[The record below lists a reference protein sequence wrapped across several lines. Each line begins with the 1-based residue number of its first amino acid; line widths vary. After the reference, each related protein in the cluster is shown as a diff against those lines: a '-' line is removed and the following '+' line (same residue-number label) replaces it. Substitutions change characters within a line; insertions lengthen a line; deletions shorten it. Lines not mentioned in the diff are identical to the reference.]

1 MNTGIS
7 RTEVKTVYGFTLL
20 ELLISLTIV
29 GLIVVVIF
37 GSLRIGIRAWEKG
50 ERDVESQQ
58 RKRIVLDLV
67 KHQMSSICMREVKGE
82 DNSSFL
88 FRGTDKSMEFVSLI
102 SLVPGNQLGE
112 VYVKYAV
119 VEAEKPEGD
128 KGEAFMYYEKNI
140 IFLEGG
146 KDPGNVEE
154 DKYIDLIPVVYNIGF
169 EYMGQGTEEEPSEWK
184 EDWDP
189 EAEKGLPRAIR
200 ITFQEDSDKAPI
212 HVIARIM

>member
-1 MNTGIS
+1 M
-7 RTEVKTVYGFTLL
+7 KTAYGFTLL

-29 GLIVVVIF
+29 GLIVVIIF
-37 GSLRIGIRAWEKG
+37 GSLRVGIRAWEKG

-67 KHQMSSICMREVKGE
+67 KHQMSSICMKEVKGE

-88 FRGTDKSMEFVSLI
+88 FRGKDKSMEFVSLI
-102 SLVPGNQLGE
+102 SLVPGNELGA
-112 VYVKYAV
+112 VYVKYSV
-119 VEAEKPEGD
+119 EEAEKPEGD
-128 KGEAFMYYEKNI
+128 KGETFRYYEENI
-140 IFLEGG
+140 IFLEEG

-154 DKYIDLIPVVYNIGF
+154 DKYIDLIPVAHNIGF
-169 EYMGQGTEEEPSEWK
+169 EYMGQGTAEEPSEWK

-189 EAEKGLPRAIR
+189 ETEKGLPRAIR
-200 ITFQEDSDKAPI
+200 ITFQEDPDKAPI

>member
-1 MNTGIS
+1 MKTGIS
-7 RTEVKTVYGFTLL
+7 RPEVNDAHGFTLL

-29 GLIVVVIF
+29 GVIVVIIF
-37 GSLRIGIRAWEKG
+37 GSLRMGIRAWEKG
-50 ERDVESQQ
+50 ERNVESQQ
-58 RKRIVLDLV
+58 RKRVVLDLV

-88 FRGTDKSMEFVSLI
+88 FRGTGKSMEFVSLI

-112 VYVKYAV
+112 VYVKYTV
-119 VEAEKPEGD
+119 VEAGKPEGD
-128 KGEAFMYYEKNI
+128 NGEAFRYYEANLL
-140 IFLEGG
+140 FLEGD

-154 DKYIDLIPVVYNIGF
+154 DKYIDLVPVVYHIGF
-169 EYMGQGTEEEPSEWK
+169 EYMGQGTEEDSSEWK

-189 EAEKGLPRAIR
+189 ETEKGLPRAIR